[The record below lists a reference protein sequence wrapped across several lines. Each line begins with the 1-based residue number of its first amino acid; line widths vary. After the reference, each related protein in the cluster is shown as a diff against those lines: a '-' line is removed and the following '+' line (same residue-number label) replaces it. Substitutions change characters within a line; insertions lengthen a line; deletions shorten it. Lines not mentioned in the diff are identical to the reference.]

1 VTSVLSPT
9 DTSWKATLDAV
20 TKAGIDLDATAQT
33 LQVEGRDSFDKSWND
48 LIACIDSK
56 AAALA

>member
-1 VTSVLSPT
+1 M
-9 DTSWKATLDAV
+9 SWKATLDAV